1 MHRRKH
7 KPYVLIV
14 LAVIAAVG
22 YMTWQDMQAIT
33 NKNIA
38 RLKMVQYV
46 AASEGPQAVPDNKMP
61 LIIEAGS
68 FATDSETQE
77 AVFTPSA
84 IPAQNVAQREVNLI
98 FKLDAVPQAL
108 GTTTDTMLQTV
119 EDWKRHNN
127 IMTEIIFDWQVDN
140 PPLDQLPVFA
150 TMLISSIKRDLWAGM
165 VLQRK
170 WFETAPGTA
179 LAMAQKTRTV
189 RSYIFDIKEA
199 AREGE
204 SLADTVAALNTLNVP
219 FLLIVDKMPEDR
231 GDISDLAAANELFSG
246 FVLRTPLPAQ

>member
-33 NKNIA
+33 DKNIA
-38 RLKMVQYV
+38 RLKMMQYV
-46 AASEGPQAVPDNKMP
+46 AASEDPQAVPDNKMP
-61 LIIEAGS
+61 LIIETGS
-68 FATDSETQE
+68 FVTDGETQE

-84 IPAQNVAQREVNLI
+84 ITAQNVPQREINLI

-108 GTTTDTMLQTV
+108 GTTTDTMLQAI
-119 EDWKRHNN
+119 EEWKRHNN
-127 IMTEIIFDWQVDN
+127 IMTEIIFDWQVDS

-150 TMLISSIKRDLWAGM
+150 TMLISSIQRDLWAGM

-170 WFETAPGTA
+170 WFETAPETA
-179 LAMAQKTRTV
+179 LAMAQKTRAV
-189 RSYIFDIKEA
+189 RSYIFDIREA
-199 AREGE
+199 SRPGE
-204 SLADTVAALNTLNVP
+204 SLADTVAALNALNVP

-231 GDISDLAAANELFSG
+231 DDISDLSGANELFSG